1 MFSFL
6 VRAVIIHTLAGRNGE
21 IKTEETVSIQAGD
34 RVRDPAARADRRSL
48 LSGFL
53 STETTTAR
61 NIFTDAQRNLICL
74 IVCRIIDERCGFR
87 TEKSTCTFDYTLQ
100 IYSILLGGGKADLTL
115 YVPSQVKL
123 LIRLTTIC
131 YWVNLTLSE
140 LVTLHYRGLARRVEV
155 DMSRSWAKL
164 RLLLASNP
172 VIHTRWVFIPL
183 ISFIIH

>member
-100 IYSILLGGGKADLTL
+100 IYSILLGGGKGRFDAIRT
-115 YVPSQVKL
+115 VPSKAFD
-123 LIRLTTIC
+123 
-131 YWVNLTLSE
+131 S
-140 LVTLHYRGLARRVEV
+140 V
-155 DMSRSWAKL
+155 DHN
-164 RLLLASNP
+164 LLLSKFNTLGIGNPPLSWFGSTGRSRHVKILGQASSAFSVQSGDTHKVGIYPPN
-172 VIHTRWVFIPL
+172 
-183 ISFIIH
+183 